1 MIATSYRYIVQ
12 DAKVRSGH
20 ATLEGSRLGVHDVV
34 GLLLNGE
41 TPDSVLL
48 CFPGLTKAQV
58 YECLSYYED
67 HRAEIDQLVARQMS
81 EKEP

>member
-1 MIATSYRYIVQ
+1 MIATAYRYIVR
-12 DAKVRSGH
+12 DPAVRAGR
-20 ATLEGSRLGVHDVV
+20 ACLEGTRLGVHDVI

-41 TPDSVLL
+41 TTDSVMQ

-67 HRAEIDQLVARQMS
+67 HRAEIDQLIARQMS
-81 EKEP
+81 ENEA